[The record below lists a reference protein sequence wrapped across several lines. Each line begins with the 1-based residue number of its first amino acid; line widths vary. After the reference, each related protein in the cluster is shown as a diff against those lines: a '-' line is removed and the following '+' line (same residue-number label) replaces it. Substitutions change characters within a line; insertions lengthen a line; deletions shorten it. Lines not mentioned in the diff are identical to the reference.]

1 MSLCDK
7 IYRMKKGVRFR
18 NVIGSSEDPKYQGM
32 AWLRLLQQKQ
42 HMVGKNQ
49 FCCACKMNVA
59 TVGGHI
65 ILGDGIWQGHES
77 AEAESLMYGKRVF
90 IAPICKSCNAKDY
103 HVFDAK
109 YDVNILHLYA
119 FFVDG
124 EYDEGSFTA
133 WYYANND
140 NDDIFEKELQKNR
153 TEYGTK
159 LRFLHELGEGLLQED
174 ADILKRSPAS
184 TKAEPSEPAYRVDDF
199 GMVYGDTRA
208 FQRDS
213 MKRWPHGY

>member
-109 YDVNILHLYA
+109 YDVNILHLSA
-119 FFVDG
+119 F
-124 EYDEGSFTA
+124 S
-133 WYYANND
+133 
-140 NDDIFEKELQKNR
+140 
-153 TEYGTK
+153 
-159 LRFLHELGEGLLQED
+159 
-174 ADILKRSPAS
+174 
-184 TKAEPSEPAYRVDDF
+184 
-199 GMVYGDTRA
+199 
-208 FQRDS
+208 
-213 MKRWPHGY
+213 